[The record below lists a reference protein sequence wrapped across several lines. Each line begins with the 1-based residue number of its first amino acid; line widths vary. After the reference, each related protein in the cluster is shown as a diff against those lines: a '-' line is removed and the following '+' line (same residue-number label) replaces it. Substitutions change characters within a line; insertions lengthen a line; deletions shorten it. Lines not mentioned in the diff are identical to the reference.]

1 VNEAVETL
9 VIGAGIS
16 GLSYAYARG
25 EHADYAVVDAGERP
39 GGLVHTI
46 AVDARPGLRYESGPE
61 ALSGSAGDVR
71 ELARKLDVPIHDCDE
86 RAAKRFV
93 VKGGKPI
100 EVPLAPPRLVTT
112 KLLSTGA
119 KLRLATEPW
128 RDAKKALDGSI
139 ADFARHRLGPEV
151 LETLVD
157 PMVSGIHAGDP
168 AELSLRAC
176 FPQLVAMI
184 ETHGSVF
191 NALRARQKASRGQ
204 KPPGLWKPA
213 GGMQRLTNALARRV
227 GEKLHLSCKVRR
239 IERVGRGYEVHTDR
253 GRIEAMRV
261 VLAVPLRAAT
271 RLLEGAVPEAAA
283 VLGTMRAE
291 SLIAYFHAYERHQVD
306 HPLDGFGYLVPH
318 REGMRHLGTLF
329 SSSIE
334 PDGTPEGEVLL
345 RTLAGG
351 ARDERLVEKS
361 DAEIATVEDE
371 VAGVLGI
378 RGKPTWKRI
387 VRYPEALPRLDL
399 GHPERLARVHE
410 LLPANLGL
418 LGNFTHGVGLSSLVE
433 RANALAASHRSGA
446 GVAT

>member
-1 VNEAVETL
+1 MNEAVETL

-25 EHADYAVVDAGERP
+25 EDADCVVVDAAERP

-46 AVDARPGLRYESGPE
+46 AVDAHPGLRYESGPE
-61 ALSGSAGDVR
+61 ALSGAAGEVR
-71 ELARKLDVPIHDCDE
+71 ELARELGVPVHDCDA
-86 RAAKRFV
+86 RASKRFV
-93 VKGGKPI
+93 VKGGEPV
-100 EVPLAPPRLVTT
+100 EVPLSPPRLVTT
-112 KLLSTGA
+112 RLLSTLA

-128 RDAKKALDGSI
+128 RSSKKALDGSI

-176 FPQLVAMI
+176 FPQLAAMI

-191 NALRARQKASRGQ
+191 NALRARQRASKGK

-213 GGMQRLTNALARRV
+213 GGMQRLTDALASRL
-227 GEKLHLSCKVRR
+227 GERLHLGCRALA
-239 IERVGRGYEVHTDR
+239 IESAGRGYVVRTER

-271 RLLEGAVPEAAA
+271 RLLEGPAPGVAAA
-283 VLGTMRAE
+283 LGTMRRE
-291 SLIAYFHAYERHQVD
+291 SLVAYFHAYRRDQLA

-329 SSSIE
+329 SSTIE
-334 PDGTPEGEVLL
+334 PATAPEGEVLL

-351 ARDERLVEKS
+351 ARDPRLVEES
-361 DAEIATVEDE
+361 DAKIATLGGE

-378 RGKPTWKRI
+378 EGKPTWTRT

-399 GHPERLARVHE
+399 DHPARLAQLRE
-410 LLPANLGL
+410 LLPEDLGL

-433 RANALAASHRSGA
+433 RANALAAGHRSGA
-446 GVAT
+446 GVTT